1 MATGSIHFAPEGRF
15 TSMDAVTRESG
26 RQMFRMMLQRRSIGA
41 AARAEHRARDWDT
54 ATRADRRAVVS
65 AILADEDAE
74 LVAADRRF
82 WRTWAFVLAVA
93 MLALV
98 AGGAL

>member
-1 MATGSIHFAPEGRF
+1 MASGIMSMRLTAFSTGVAQ
-15 TSMDAVTRESG
+15 V
-26 RQMFRMMLQRRSIGA
+26 
-41 AARAEHRARDWDT
+41 RAEQRARDWDT

-65 AILADEDAE
+65 AILADEEAA

-82 WRTWAFVLAVA
+82 WRTWAFMLAVA